1 MFYGK
6 EPINIT
12 LDSGATTSF
21 VTLKLCEKLKLKI
34 HPNGQLARL
43 GDGCTMIACLGEIN
57 TVFTRDKW
65 SVKFQAIVVEK
76 LNTDIYAGMNFF
88 EENDVSIRFKTG
100 EIKID
105 NKHVVFQTNMLM
117 LPPQLKTL
125 NFQHKSITIS
135 KLPKCVLFPN
145 QKPFWN
151 VTDKHLNNLSLP
163 VKEKH
168 LEKSSL
174 DVVLPPSLSKEEFI
188 VIGPRIENMLD
199 EWPPVQ
205 VCPVKE
211 GAVTLINETLNAI
224 SIPKQVHI
232 LDVIPTFVTNTFQ

>member
-1 MFYGK
+1 MYDFYFTPGNSKENNVQINCISSAYCKCHKNTCQLSRITPVSSPVLTVFYGK
-6 EPINIT
+6 EPVNIT

-65 SVKFQAIVVEK
+65 SVKFQAIVVKK

-88 EENDVSIRFKTG
+88 EDNDVPIRFKTG

-105 NKHVVFQTNMLM
+105 NRHIVYQTNMLM

-125 NFQHKSITIS
+125 HYEQKSITIS
-135 KLPKCVLFPN
+135 KLPKCVLFPSH
-145 QKPFWN
+145 KPFWN

-168 LEKSSL
+168 LVKSSL
-174 DVVLPPSLSKEEFI
+174 DVVLPPSLSKENLSSLAQE
-188 VIGPRIENMLD
+188 LKT
-199 EWPPVQ
+199 
-205 VCPVKE
+205 C
-211 GAVTLINETLNAI
+211 
-224 SIPKQVHI
+224 
-232 LDVIPTFVTNTFQ
+232 